1 MTGLKLDL
9 ATLGKQLVKG
19 AAIPQPELIEKLQS
33 MTSLVDDSI
42 QLVRKVASS
51 LRPSILDDFGLVP
64 ALQWQSREFEAR
76 AGIPCETVLSPDL
89 TQRELDSDRST
100 ALFRIAQELLTNV
113 MRHAHAS
120 HVRLTLREESD
131 GLLLEVSDNGRG
143 IKKQEYVDPTTLG
156 LRGMQER
163 VALFGGT
170 LHIDGD
176 PGKGTTVRAWMPQR
190 SEHVED
196 HTTSAV

>member
-1 MTGLKLDL
+1 MTRKPH
-9 ATLGKQLVKG
+9 G
-19 AAIPQPELIEKLQS
+19 A
-33 MTSLVDDSI
+33 
-42 QLVRKVASS
+42 LVRLA
-51 LRPSILDDFGLVP
+51 
-64 ALQWQSREFEAR
+64 
-76 AGIPCETVLSPDL
+76 
-89 TQRELDSDRST
+89 
-100 ALFRIAQELLTNV
+100 
-113 MRHAHAS
+113 
-120 HVRLTLREESD
+120 LREESD

-176 PGKGTTVRAWMPQR
+176 PETGTTVRAWIPQR
-190 SEHVED
+190 REHVED